1 MSKAI
6 YIASSEPNSGKL
18 LVITLGLMNI
28 LLGKLRK
35 IAYFKP
41 VIIENSINNKDVNI
55 ETMID
60 HFGLEV
66 TYNDCYA
73 FTYPRIVE
81 TSQ

>member
-6 YIASSEPNSGKL
+6 YIASSEPNSGKS
-18 LVITLGLMNI
+18 VITLGLMNI

-41 VIIENSINNKDVNI
+41 VIVENSISHKDINI

-60 HFGLEV
+60 HFKLET
-66 TYNDCYA
+66 TYSLITNCLSYA
-73 FTYPRIVE
+73 VRAMNL
-81 TSQ
+81 S